1 MRMKKGTGNVTRV
14 GGLPIAMTLREG
26 LVQPKQEQRPWG
38 RNKLA
43 CVFLFN
49 KLLQLLAGTR
59 S

>member
-1 MRMKKGTGNVTRV
+1 MRIKKGTKSVPSV
-14 GGLPIAMTLREG
+14 GGLPVAMALREG

-43 CVFLFN
+43 CVFLVN
-49 KLLQLLAGTR
+49 KLSQLLAGTR